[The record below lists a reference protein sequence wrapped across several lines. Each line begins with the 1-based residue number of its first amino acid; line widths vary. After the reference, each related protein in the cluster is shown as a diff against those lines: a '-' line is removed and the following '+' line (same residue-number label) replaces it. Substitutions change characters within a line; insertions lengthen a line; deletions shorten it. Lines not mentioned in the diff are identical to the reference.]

1 MAFKN
6 ILGNFRTLQILN
18 NSIACGSF
26 SHAYLLSGEK
36 GTGKKTIALE
46 LAKAILCENENA
58 PCNTCV
64 SCMKVDKGIHPDL
77 ETVRKDEGKQGISV
91 DKIRF
96 IREQAYVRP
105 NESKYR
111 VVIIEDS
118 EDMNLPAANALLKV
132 LEEPP
137 AHIVF
142 ILTCNN
148 ISRLPETIAS
158 RCICLETHEVSEND
172 AKSFLAD
179 RFPGNPSLSDA
190 LRYGN
195 GNIGRAI
202 SFLEDEKCRE
212 RFAKAKALAESLIT
226 ESEFSILESLSFF
239 DGDKEGFLLLLA
251 DLDIIMSGVAFSRD
265 ELSRDI
271 SPSRAVKIH
280 TLIDEARFKIMANGN
295 LSLIQSVFSARLKS
309 IME

>member
-1 MAFKN
+1 MAFEN
-6 ILGNFRTLQILN
+6 ILGNFRTLQMLN

-26 SHAYLLSGEK
+26 SHAYLIAGEK
-36 GTGKKTIALE
+36 GTGKKTIAIE
-46 LAKAILCENENA
+46 LSKAILCENENA
-58 PCNTCV
+58 PCKACV

-77 ETVRKDEGKQGISV
+77 EIIKKDEGKQGISV

-96 IREQAYVRP
+96 LREQAFIRP

-111 VVIIEDS
+111 VVIIENS
-118 EDMNLPAANALLKV
+118 EDMNLAAANALLKV

-137 AHIVF
+137 QHIIF

-158 RCICLETHEVSEND
+158 RCICLETHEVSEED
-172 AKSFLAD
+172 AKNFLFKH
-179 RFPGNPSLSDA
+179 FPDNDFLDDA
-190 LRYGN
+190 IRYGN

-202 SFLEDEKCRE
+202 SFLEDEKCKE
-212 RFAKAKALAESLIT
+212 RFLKAKALAESIT
-226 ESEFSILESLSFF
+226 KESEYSILSSLSSF
-239 DGDKEGFLLLLA
+239 DGDKEGFLLLLS

-265 ELSRDI
+265 NLSRDI
-271 SPSRAVKIH
+271 PPLKAVKIH
-280 TLIDEARFKIMANGN
+280 NLIDETRFKIMANGN
-295 LSLIQSVFSARLKS
+295 LSLIQSVFSAGLKS

>member
-26 SHAYLLSGEK
+26 SHAYLIHGER
-36 GTGKKTIALE
+36 GTGKKTIACE
-46 LAKAILCENENA
+46 LAKAILCEDENS
-58 PCNTCV
+58 PCGRCV
-64 SCMKVDKGIHPDL
+64 CCMKVDKGIHPDL

-96 IREQAYVRP
+96 LREQAYILP

-118 EDMNLPAANALLKV
+118 EDMNLAAANALLKV

-137 AHIVF
+137 HHIVF

-158 RCICLETHEVSEND
+158 RCICLETHEVSEDD
-172 AKSFLAD
+172 AKNFLLSH
-179 RFPGNPSLSDA
+179 FPDNPDVTDA

-202 SFLEDEKCRE
+202 NFLQDEKCKE
-212 RFAKAKALAESLIT
+212 RFLKATALAESLT
-226 ESEFSILESLSFF
+226 KESEYSILEALSPF
-239 DGDKEGFLLLLA
+239 DGDKESFLLLLS
-251 DLDIIMSGVAFSRD
+251 DLDIIMSGIAFSRD
-265 ELSRDI
+265 KLSRDI
-271 SPSRAVKIH
+271 SSVKAVKIH
-280 TLIDEARFKIMANGN
+280 SLIDETRYKIMANGN
-295 LSLIQSVFSARLKS
+295 LSLIQSVFSASLKT